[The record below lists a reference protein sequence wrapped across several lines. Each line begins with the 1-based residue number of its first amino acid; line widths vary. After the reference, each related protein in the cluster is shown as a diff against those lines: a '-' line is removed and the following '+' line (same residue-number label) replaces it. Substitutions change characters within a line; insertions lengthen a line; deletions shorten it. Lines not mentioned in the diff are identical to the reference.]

1 MADDA
6 IAAEIDAIS
15 IARLDLWREIQG
27 DPPEIIYHY
36 TNAEGLVGII
46 SSGALWATDLRFVN
60 DATELDHALGSM
72 LSAVGRARDKFSRP
86 AQLMLLDR
94 LAAVIALKEGFPSV
108 HSISFSADGDL
119 LSQWRA
125 YGGSG
130 SGYAIG
136 FGTGELLPDFGYGIP
151 AGGGSIHRVIY
162 DSTAQDDILDGVI
175 AQGCELIEGI
185 SSTGG
190 EVEFVAQGLVRRLLS
205 GSESGLFYCLKE
217 EGWAE
222 EVEWRTIYA
231 LPAGAF
237 VPIEFRIVGGI
248 PVPYLS
254 LEDNR
259 KGLPIR
265 KVVLGPST
273 PTETAETAVA
283 SLLGRYGYA
292 EVEIQ
297 RSAIPLRW

>member
-6 IAAEIDAIS
+6 IADQTETIS

-27 DPPEIIYHY
+27 NPPEIIYHY
-36 TNAEGLVGII
+36 TNVEGLVGII

-60 DATELDHALGSM
+60 DATELDHALESM
-72 LSAVGRARDKFSRP
+72 LSAVGRARERFSSP

-94 LAAVIALKEGFPSV
+94 LAAVIANKEGFPSV
-108 HSISFSADGDL
+108 HSVSFSANGDL

-130 SGYAIG
+130 RGYAIG
-136 FGTGELLPDFGYGIP
+136 FATSDLLPDFGYGIP

-162 DSTAQDDILDGVI
+162 DSAAQDNLLVGVI
-175 AQGCELIEGI
+175 ALGCELIEGI
-185 SSTGG
+185 NSAGG
-190 EVEFVAQGLVRRLLS
+190 EIEPVAEGLVRRLLS
-205 GSESGLFYCLKE
+205 GSESGLFYCLKA

-222 EVEWRTIYA
+222 EAEWRTIYA
-231 LPAGAF
+231 LPADES
-237 VPIEFRIVGGI
+237 VPIEFRTVGGI
-248 PVPYLS
+248 PVPYLA

-273 PTETAETAVA
+273 PAEIAETAVT
-283 SLLGRYGYA
+283 SLLSHYGYP
-292 EVEIQ
+292 EVQIQ
-297 RSAIPLRW
+297 RSRLPLRW